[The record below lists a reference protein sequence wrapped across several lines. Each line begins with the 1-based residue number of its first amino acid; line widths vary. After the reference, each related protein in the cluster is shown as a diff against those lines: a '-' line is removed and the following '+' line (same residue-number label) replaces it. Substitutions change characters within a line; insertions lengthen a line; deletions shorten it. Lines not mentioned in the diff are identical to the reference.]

1 MSRLTAAFALGLIT
15 VFVGSAAGKARYNH
29 WAKEKVRFLWERVQR
44 DPDNAQ
50 LRVLLGHA
58 YYEDGKYAKAERH
71 LNHAL
76 SVRPNYA
83 EAHCNLAV
91 ILHASG
97 RLGEAQRRYEAALG
111 LDSSLVEAMAGL
123 GTLLCDSERQGTGI
137 KYLERVLQLD
147 HGLVGARFNLAVA
160 YHKVGDF
167 RMAIRHLEIL
177 AAEPVRYPGV
187 ERALGQAY
195 FSRGLTLLQ
204 AKRADGALGLFNKAL
219 EYSGDDEDLH
229 FAAGIAHLRLDDLDN
244 AEVAFATAVELDARH
259 VPALHNLATVY
270 ERTNRTSEALVYYE
284 RVQELAPHFNDIEAA
299 RNAECD
305 EQYLLE

>member
-1 MSRLTAAFALGLIT
+1 MGT
-15 VFVGSAAGKARYNH
+15 
-29 WAKEKVRFLWERVQR
+29 VQR

-83 EAHCNLAV
+83 EAHCNLASSSTP
-91 ILHASG
+91 AAGWARRSD
-97 RLGEAQRRYEAALG
+97 RYEVALRV
-111 LDSSLVEAMAGL
+111 DSSLVEAMAGL

-204 AKRADGALGLFNKAL
+204 AKRADGLWSVQQSARV
-219 EYSGDDEDLH
+219 
-229 FAAGIAHLRLDDLDN
+229 LR
-244 AEVAFATAVELDARH
+244 
-259 VPALHNLATVY
+259 
-270 ERTNRTSEALVYYE
+270 
-284 RVQELAPHFNDIEAA
+284 
-299 RNAECD
+299 
-305 EQYLLE
+305 